1 MALELVY
8 TSVPKGLKPGTY
20 GFCTVACS
28 RKLPD
33 MTISTLEKLSGYRRA
48 SSDPKGINPVV
59 YSYLFVE
66 DGGPARRVLSRVGDA
81 GVDYSGRT
89 NKIACHFVLESN
101 DMGAAGPA
109 RVCAEKGLF
118 VESWNEQPRYFENEI
133 RLPSPSCSPLPR
145 EEWRRV
151 AGDSGW
157 AGILASTSYT
167 GWQVCL
173 IVSPTHNVLRLYQ
186 EAFDLVPVD
195 RRWNVTF
202 STYYTKTLPGV
213 QCQWKAALEGSPE
226 ESTLRSL
233 RNALILDLTNPDK
246 LPSPDLIAK
255 TEIERRLLALARSD
269 ESARAPEPA
278 APPPFPTP
286 IAPRV
291 DDAATTQAPPT
302 IRYID
307 EPSGFE
313 PPPISP
319 PPVLPV
325 GGVKKPD
332 ARIEL
337 NQTSDED
344 DRAPIMQT
352 AARSLLWLAL
362 GAILAFAAML
372 VVMASYGKG
381 PLKGLVRP
389 ESEPIAQKPPV
400 APQNVVSD
408 GDDGIGED
416 LPDIFDSP
424 DDDAPKR
431 GGSSR
436 NSRQNDD
443 FDPFAFDDDSEKTPT
458 KKNDGSGKTSTKK
471 NDYSGKTPTK
481 KNDDSFIPKDWD
493 ESDADLLVEEEEDDA
508 FGGSEPIRKERV
520 DAVDTREFKAPLDLI
535 ELVDAG
541 EIRADFNIMS
551 PNGSSEKR
559 YDLTGDVKEAMKNA
573 WLFCKERR
581 GKIAVSCDIEAD
593 VYQTRRFKDKAS
605 GRVETREIDFAKRRD
620 GDETLTFEVVSA
632 KNVENVETL
641 TFQFND
647 SDDYAGLL
655 TIEASSESA
664 RDYFLSVAK
673 LKWTLTIPTLDG
685 GKRPRVFESKE
696 TQLLKPRAFKDRDS
710 VFLTPYYQLASEL
723 GESQPNIVD
732 EESLANPKKKYAIV
746 IKPDKGDENVVESD
760 ASKAK
765 TVDFAYSLD
774 TPYSDT
780 IEFMTIRF
788 AKSKNARFLEI
799 QKFYDKD
806 ELELKLND
814 YYYGRIQAQ
823 LDRKSGIEGEPLR
836 LAEPD
841 VVEKAVRQSVARAV
855 EQTRD
860 FRDSP
865 RRFELYLAPTNDP
878 DGSSVDGSAQEKRVL
893 LGTIEI
899 ARGTEFTPYP
909 RKR

>member
-48 SSDPKGINPVV
+48 SSDPKGVNPVV

-186 EAFDLVPVD
+186 EAFDLIPVD

-269 ESARAPEPA
+269 ESAHAPEPA

-436 NSRQNDD
+436 NARQNDD

-471 NDYSGKTPTK
+471 NDDSGKTPTK

-493 ESDADLLVEEEEDDA
+493 ESDADLLVEEDDA

-746 IKPDKGDENVVESD
+746 IKPDKGDENFVESD